1 MRRPT
6 YSSAFMNNTKWREV
20 LTLIGRMG
28 VTFEIAYIWEER
40 FQLAFPPTEDQLKET
55 YIADPGVAGGPAEYR
70 DIYSIRIPKTVL
82 SQNPKTGE
90 KPQNTEIG
98 DLFLSEA
105 AQLGV
110 LPLEIK
116 ENFIYL
122 YAYSDRN
129 P

>member
-6 YSSAFMNNTKWREV
+6 YSIAFMNNTKWREV
-20 LTLIGRMG
+20 LTLIGRMRMK
-28 VTFEIAYIWEER
+28 FEIAYVWEER
-40 FQLAFPPTEDQLKET
+40 FQPALPPTEDQLKET
-55 YIADPGVAGGPAEYR
+55 YIADPGVAGGPTEYR
-70 DIYSIRIPKTVL
+70 DIYSIRIPKAVL

-90 KPQNTEIG
+90 KLQNTEIG

-105 AQLGV
+105 AQLGT

-122 YAYSDRN
+122 YGYSDRN